1 MGQNYNSTQLF
12 YASGSTC
19 TEPGQIGQKYNL
31 NELSDGIGSIYSK
44 LGQNPIE
51 PRYFM
56 ESGQHFPKL
65 GEI

>member
-56 ESGQHFPKL
+56 E
-65 GEI
+65 

>member
-1 MGQNYNSTQLF
+1 MGQNYNSTLLF
-12 YASGSTC
+12 DASGSTC

-31 NELSDGIGSIYSK
+31 SELSDGIGSIYSK
-44 LGQNPIE
+44 LGQNLIE

>member
-44 LGQNPIE
+44 LG
-51 PRYFM
+51 
-56 ESGQHFPKL
+56 
-65 GEI
+65 